1 MGWVIFTD
9 AGGLWYWELLS
20 DNSDMILE
28 CTHGFPTR
36 ERCVANAREHGFAG
50 QHSGPIDQGD
60 AHDQEW

>member
-1 MGWVIFTD
+1 MGWMIFSD

-20 DNSDMILE
+20 DNSDTILE
-28 CTHGFPTR
+28 CARGFKTR
-36 ERCVANAREHGFAG
+36 EHCVANAREHGFAG